1 MMKMKMKLV
10 PLDVYA
16 LSLLLSL
23 HGFGIDFRSSNP
35 VSGLDIRCVC
45 VCVCV
50 SFFLISQ
57 EFSVDWRCV

>member
-1 MMKMKMKLV
+1 MMKIKMKLV

-45 VCVCV
+45 VCV
-50 SFFLISQ
+50 
-57 EFSVDWRCV
+57 